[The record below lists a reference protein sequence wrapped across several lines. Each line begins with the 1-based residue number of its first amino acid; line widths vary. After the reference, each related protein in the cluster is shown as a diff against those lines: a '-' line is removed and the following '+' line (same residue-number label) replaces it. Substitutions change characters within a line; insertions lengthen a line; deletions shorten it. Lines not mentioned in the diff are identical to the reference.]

1 MRKVIKI
8 SVSDLDNIV
17 KNVIEEQ
24 LKMTKR
30 TKRAQDT
37 VRTRSTEDERYDK
50 VVEKIA
56 KNKEKWSNKKSVI
69 SPEPTEL
76 QWALYGAGVYIVD
89 NDSGK
94 KNSEGRIEYKLV
106 PSVAG
111 KGRLKSFKK
120 LYSVMSE
127 ESKSVMDSS
136 KEINPA
142 FYAYVIKSS
151 DSLVDV
157 FNRTK
162 RDSRSVT
169 VDNSKSQK
177 LGTSP
182 NEVEVPKLIFSDSD
196 IPLKNKF
203 ATGSPNLKNEYVTQ
217 FDSTFTD
224 LLVSYKNDMIKNNT
238 DSRITFP
245 GKYLI
250 KDITIISSSSKVPHT
265 RLPEPYTTDPKDP
278 NDTEGFLRLSEDR
291 AESMMK
297 MVKNYISSNSD
308 NLIMDKNFTE
318 SVSAKGENG
327 DGTSGPDWDKNK
339 GSQHQDYLDAQQAKV
354 IITFAVIPSFI
365 KDDDIPTPDISSN
378 GFILTVSATK
388 RSKTEISLDFR
399 PKSKRYKGGKVKNAG
414 STLCPIFN

>member
-1 MRKVIKI
+1 MRKVVKI

-30 TKRAQDT
+30 TTRAKDT
-37 VRTRSTEDERYDK
+37 ERTRSTEDEKYGK

-56 KNKEKWSNKKSVI
+56 EKKEKWSNRTSVI

-76 QWALYGAGVYIVD
+76 QWALYGAGIYIVD
-89 NDSGK
+89 NDSRK
-94 KNSEGRIEYKLV
+94 KNSEGRTEYKLV
-106 PSVAG
+106 PGDVG
-111 KGRLKSFKK
+111 KGRLKSFKE

-151 DSLVDV
+151 DSLVGV

-169 VDNSKSQK
+169 VDNSESQK

-224 LLVSYKNDMIKNNT
+224 ILESYKNDMVKNNT

-250 KDITIISSSSKVPHT
+250 KDITIVSSSSKVPHT

-308 NLIMDKNFTE
+308 NFIMDKNFTE
-318 SVSAKGENG
+318 SVNARGENG

-388 RSKTEISLDFR
+388 RGKTEISLNFR
-399 PKSKRYKGGKVKNAG
+399 PKSRRYKGGKVKNAG
-414 STLCPIFN
+414 STLCPIFS